1 MHLFSLL
8 VSLVADHLLVEADE
22 SIVIPYFAN
31 VSKLIFGFLGT
42 DLEFFF
48 LAVHQGFLEL
58 SKVLAGSD

>member
-22 SIVIPYFAN
+22 SVVIPYFAN
-31 VSKLIFGFLGT
+31 VSKFFDLLLGVHLELFLAVRGFLG
-42 DLEFFF
+42 
-48 LAVHQGFLEL
+48 L

>member
-22 SIVIPYFAN
+22 SVVIHYFAN
-31 VSKLIFGFLGT
+31 VSNVFFDLLGVP
-42 DLEFFF
+42 LELF
-48 LAVHQGFLEL
+48 LAVRGFLEL